1 MNFMGFGQR
10 NQKNR
15 AAVKQVV
22 GGGGFR
28 EQELSFRHVNFKKLI
43 GI

>member
-1 MNFMGFGQR
+1 MNFTVFGQR

-15 AAVKQVV
+15 AAVKEVV
-22 GGGGFR
+22 GGGSFR
-28 EQELSFRHVNFKKLI
+28 EQELSFRHVNSEKLI